1 MMKMPP
7 EWHPQT
13 CVWVSPP
20 HAPDT
25 WPGCLDQ
32 AQAQFA
38 HFLDKLRTTTPV
50 RDVAEL
56 GIRTDDSWI
65 RDYGP
70 IFIIGDGRLAAH
82 DFRFNNWGGK
92 YGDFSNDDAAA
103 QKILEHEN
111 IPYTRHDF
119 ILEGGSLE
127 VAGDG
132 TLLTTEQC
140 LLNPHRNAKLTK
152 KQIEAKLI
160 ETLGVERIV
169 WLPGGIAGDDTD
181 GHIDDVARFIADGVV
196 AVVSPNEN
204 HPDHAMMRRNH
215 DALRGLPGV
224 DVLPIPAPPPLWF
237 DDPAE
242 GRRMLPCS
250 YVNFL
255 ISNGQVLVP
264 VFGQRSDDAA
274 LDILAQALPRYRI
287 EPIRAET
294 LVVGYG
300 ALHCLT
306 MQQPDAARGA
316 RREARGAK
324 VKSEK

>member
-1 MMKMPP
+1 MKMPP

-20 HAPDT
+20 HAEDT
-25 WPGCLDQ
+25 WPGCLDK

-38 HFLDKLRTTTPV
+38 YFLDRLRTTTPV

-56 GIRTDDSWI
+56 GIGTDDSWI

-70 IFIIGDGRLAAH
+70 IFVIGDGKLAAH
-82 DFRFNNWGGK
+82 DFRFNNWGAK
-92 YGDFSNDDAAA
+92 YGDFTQDDRAAE
-103 QKILEHEN
+103 QILKHEN
-111 IPYTRHDF
+111 IPFTRHEF

-127 VAGDG
+127 VSGDG
-132 TLLTTEQC
+132 VLLTTEQC
-140 LLNPHRNAKLTK
+140 LLNQHRNAALTK
-152 KQIEAKLI
+152 QQIEAKLI
-160 ETLGVERIV
+160 ETLGVGRIV
-169 WLPGGIAGDDTD
+169 WLPGGIEGDDTD
-181 GHIDDVARFIADGVV
+181 GHIDDVARFVADGVV
-196 AVVSPNEN
+196 AIVTPGED
-204 HPDHAMMRRNH
+204 HPDHAMMQRNR
-215 DALRGLPGV
+215 DALRDFELLPM
-224 DVLPIPAPPPLWF
+224 PAPQPVWF
-237 DDPAE
+237 DDPNE

-264 VFGQRSDDAA
+264 VFGQKSDDAA
-274 LDILAQALPRYRI
+274 LKRLEQAMPKHRF

-306 MQQPDAARGA
+306 MQQP
-316 RREARGAK
+316 K
-324 VKSEK
+324 P